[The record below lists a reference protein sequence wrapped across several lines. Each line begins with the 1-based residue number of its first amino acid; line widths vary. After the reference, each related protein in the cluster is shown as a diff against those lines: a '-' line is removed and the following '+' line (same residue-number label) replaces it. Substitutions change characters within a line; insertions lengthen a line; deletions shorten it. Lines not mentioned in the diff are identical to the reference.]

1 MDYIAPIL
9 LIIFSV
15 FYWASWANCRRTKN
29 GFREDLTDCTVG
41 QLTGETV
48 QRKAHAGGLS
58 AQTHKKTT
66 VVYTYEVDGKPY
78 TCETVVLDRFQAMP
92 ASSKVVYQKKNP
104 QVCYLPEF
112 EKVDEKGM
120 QLSYLG
126 LGLLF
131 LVLAA
136 LTLLR
141 LF

>member
-9 LIIFSV
+9 LVIFSI
-15 FYWASWANCRRTKN
+15 FYWVSWANSRRTKN

-66 VVYTYEVDGKPY
+66 VVYTYQVDDKSY

-92 ASSKVVYQKKNP
+92 ASTKVVYQKKNP

-112 EKVDEKGM
+112 EKMDEKGM
-120 QLSYLG
+120 QLSYLCFG
-126 LGLLF
+126 ILC
-131 LVLAA
+131 LALA
-136 LTLLR
+136 VFALLR
-141 LF
+141 VL